1 MFKLKPQSKNIILA
15 LLFLAT
21 LTCGWL
27 PAAADVPKMTYVGS
41 ALWTKAH
48 DIKFQDKLA
57 YCAFGNGLVIL
68 DLTDIKNPLRLSQLY
83 LGGGFGVDVKDCLA
97 FVAAGAQGLSIIDV
111 TDPKSPVLKGALQTR
126 GEAREV
132 IASGGRAFVAAGPAG
147 VLAVDVRDPAAPK
160 LIGTLKSSGEASSLA
175 LKGDLLYVADGTA
188 GLEVISLK
196 DPARFEKA
204 GALPL
209 DGTAEDITLS
219 GDFAYVADG
228 ASGLRVVDVHDP
240 SIPRLAVTLTASGY
254 CHSVSAEDKFLCVGS
269 LYDGGYQVYDISK
282 PASPVSLSINKYT
295 MYNES
300 WRVVLHQ
307 GRLAVVD
314 YFSGIFFMDLTSP
327 AQPSPAGMYFTPS
340 SIVAA
345 AVYGRFVLAVGELSG
360 LQVLDI
366 GYPPRP
372 VSKGTTEIFRGVQGL
387 AVGGDH
393 AYVTDR
399 WSVRVY
405 DLKKLSSPAL
415 VQAMRVPAGVP
426 RTIVVQ
432 GKMAYLTADLG
443 GLYVISLANPADPRI
458 VGDYK
463 FSGFA
468 YGLAVD
474 RGYAY
479 LAHSDM
485 GFQIIDVRNPAAP
498 VKVGSLK
505 LRGEPYGVA
514 IQGDHAYI
522 ASGPE
527 GLVIVDISRPEK
539 PMVVSRFPVEDF
551 ANAVAVSGS
560 SVYISDG
567 KAGVKKVDI
576 SDPAAPKL
584 EAVFDT
590 PGESQGVVICISL
603 LFVPDSDSLI
613 ILLK

>member
-1 MFKLKPQSKNIILA
+1 MFKPNSRRKNIFLGV
-15 LLFLAT
+15 LFSVT
-21 LTCGWL
+21 LTRGWIL
-27 PAAADVPKMTYVGS
+27 AAADVPKLTYVGS

-48 DIKFQDKLA
+48 DIKFQDTLA

-68 DLTDIKNPLRLSQLY
+68 DLTDIKNPARLSQLY
-83 LGGGFGVDVKDCLA
+83 LGGGFGIDVQDRLA
-97 FVAAGAQGLSIIDV
+97 FVAAGAQGLRVIDV
-111 TDPKSPVLKGALQTR
+111 TDPKSPVLKGALQTG

-132 IASGGRAFVAAGPAG
+132 IVSGDRAFVAAGPAG
-147 VLAVDVRDPAAPK
+147 VLAVDVSDPAAPK

-188 GLEVISLK
+188 GLEVISVK
-196 DPARFEKA
+196 NPARLESA
-204 GALPL
+204 GALAL
-209 DGTAEDITLS
+209 EGTAEGITLS
-219 GDFAYVADG
+219 GDTAYVADG
-228 ASGLRVVDVHDP
+228 ASGLRVIDVHDP
-240 SIPRLAVTLTASGY
+240 ASPRPAGTLTASGY
-254 CHSVSAEDKFLCVGS
+254 CRSVSAEGKFLCVGS
-269 LYDGGYQVYDISK
+269 LYDGGYQVYDISH

-314 YFSGIFFMDLTSP
+314 YFSGIFFTDLASP
-327 AQPSPAGMYFTPS
+327 AQPTVAGMYFTPS

-399 WSVRVY
+399 WSVRVF

-415 VQAMRVPAGVP
+415 VQALRVPAGVP

-443 GLYVISLANPADPRI
+443 GLYVIDLANPADPKI

-485 GFQIIDVRNPAAP
+485 GFQILDVRNPAAP
-498 VKVGSLK
+498 VRVGSLR
-505 LRGEPYGVA
+505 LRGEPSGVA
-514 IQGDHAYI
+514 VQGNYAYI

-527 GLVIVDISRPEK
+527 GMVVVDISRPEK
-539 PMVVSRFPVEDF
+539 PKVVSTFPVEDF
-551 ANAVAVSGS
+551 ANAVAVSGGS
-560 SVYISDG
+560 AYISDG

-576 SDPAAPKL
+576 SNPAAPKL
-584 EAVFDT
+584 KAVFDT
-590 PGESQGVVICISL
+590 PGESQGVILCVSL
-603 LFVPDSDSLI
+603 LLVPDSDSLL
-613 ILLK
+613 ILK